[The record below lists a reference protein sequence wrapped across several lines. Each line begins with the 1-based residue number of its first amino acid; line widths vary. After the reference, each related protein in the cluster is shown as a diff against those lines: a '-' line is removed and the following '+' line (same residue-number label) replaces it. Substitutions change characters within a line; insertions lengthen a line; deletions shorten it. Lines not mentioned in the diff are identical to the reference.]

1 MTLKKMAC
9 SLAFNSLK
17 LRIRNQKM
25 ATKMKRIYLLI
36 SLLMALCFHEIS
48 AQVKKWTLED
58 CINYAVANNIGLQR
72 QKLQSESSEVN
83 LLKSKLDI
91 LPTLNLGS
99 NANVGFGRSINPVT
113 NLITFKQNLSNSYSL
128 SSNLDIFNGFTTL
141 NTIAANK
148 FLVKAG
154 VESEKIARNT
164 LIIDILSQYYQVL
177 YAKGLEDASKMQ
189 ADLSE
194 KQLFRILKMVETGKE
209 ALSRQY
215 EMESRLSTDKLAYT
229 VAHNSANQALTTLR
243 QMLQLDPGTEFDLLY
258 PDLDKLLVTD
268 NRYAPDS
275 IYTIASQI
283 LPRLKAI
290 DFELKANK
298 KQYAASKG
306 TAAPRLSAGGSIY
319 TGYYKVM
326 SETDIEQDPFSTQ
339 LKNNNSQA
347 VYVSLNIPLFNNYSA
362 GRNIKLARIRMDD
375 AALRLEQEKNNLY
388 MEIENACLNYNRG
401 KDEFSA
407 AAANLDFNKKS
418 FSAVEKKF
426 ESGLVDVTDYS
437 AAKTTLFTAETEA
450 LRTKLQL
457 LIRKLTIDLY
467 STGEYQNIVNF

>member
-1 MTLKKMAC
+1 MTLKKMAR